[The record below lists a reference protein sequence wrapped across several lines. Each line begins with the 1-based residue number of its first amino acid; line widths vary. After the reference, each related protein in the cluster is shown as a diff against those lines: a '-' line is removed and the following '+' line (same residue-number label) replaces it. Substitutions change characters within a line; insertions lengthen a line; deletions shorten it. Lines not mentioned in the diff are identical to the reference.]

1 MKRIFF
7 IIVTI
12 LPTFLLSQNT
22 NTYNKVAKKLE
33 NDKAAY
39 THFLSLG
46 KKHCVKRGDFI
57 HQYAGDYNAMR
68 IIPRL
73 FDKYK
78 LNAVYETYKN
88 QYPKQKCNT
97 LYSEKNKSARTL
109 YIKVIKDKNNYN
121 LDLYDD
127 LEKYMKEY
135 LKYSKIKM
143 PLTS

>member
-1 MKRIFF
+1 MMIM
-7 IIVTI
+7 I
-12 LPTFLLSQNT
+12 LPILLFSQSKA
-22 NTYNKVAKKLE
+22 TYNKVAQKLE
-33 NDKAAY
+33 KDKNAY
-39 THFLSLG
+39 AHFLSLG
-46 KKHCVKRGDFI
+46 KKHCIKRGDFI
-57 HQYAGDYNAMR
+57 YQYGTDYNKMYV
-68 IIPRL
+68 IPRL
-73 FDKYK
+73 FDEYK
-78 LNAVYETYKN
+78 LEAVFEIYKN